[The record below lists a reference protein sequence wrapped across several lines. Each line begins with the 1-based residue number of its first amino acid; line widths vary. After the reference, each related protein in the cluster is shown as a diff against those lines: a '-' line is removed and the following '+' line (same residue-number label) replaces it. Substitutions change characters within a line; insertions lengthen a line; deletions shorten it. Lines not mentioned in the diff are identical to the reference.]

1 MQAEEEFCG
10 HLCVQLEE
18 KLAQLNALEA
28 STKQENQRLLQ
39 VDILLAYF
47 TQKSGIG
54 TDSSTSLHN
63 LH

>member
-10 HLCVQLEE
+10 HLCMQLEE
-18 KLAQLNALEA
+18 KLAQLNASEV

-54 TDSSTSLHN
+54 TDSSTSLCN
-63 LH
+63 LL